1 MLEHAP
7 RLVGTITLG
16 VGVGLLVRPQLATGP
31 LGIAGREGDARLVG
45 LADLVAGYGLLR
57 RRPAWPWMA
66 GRAAVNVA
74 MLARAEGRR
83 TFAVLTL
90 LDGGTALT
98 LYALDRQRNR

>member
-1 MLEHAP
+1 VIAH

-16 VGVGLLVRPQLATGP
+16 VGVALLARPELATKP
-31 LGIAGREGDARLVG
+31 LGLTGREADVRAVG

-57 RRPAWPWMA
+57 RPGWPWMA

-74 MLARAEGRR
+74 MLARSPRGRR

-90 LDGGTALT
+90 LDSGTALT
-98 LYALDRQRNR
+98 LRALES